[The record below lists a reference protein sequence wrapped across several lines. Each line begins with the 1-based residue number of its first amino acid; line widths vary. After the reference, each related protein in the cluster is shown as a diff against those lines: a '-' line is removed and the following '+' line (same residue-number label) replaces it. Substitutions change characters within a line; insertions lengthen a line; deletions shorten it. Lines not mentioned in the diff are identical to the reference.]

1 LIYYSVPD
9 ASSASG
15 SPTHGFS
22 AGSAGSDA
30 SKLESSASDPS
41 ILDKINILFALG
53 TGMNGHPHILHGGI
67 TAVLMDES
75 MGMALQCANEHAESQ
90 GKKAAGVGSFTKTL
104 SVEFVAPVRTPGIVL
119 MEVEVAERRGRG
131 VRLMARLLQK
141 EGGDEEVEGELVECA
156 RGEGVFVT
164 PRVVKL

>member
-1 LIYYSVPD
+1 
-9 ASSASG
+9 
-15 SPTHGFS
+15 
-22 AGSAGSDA
+22 
-30 SKLESSASDPS
+30 
-41 ILDKINILFALG
+41 
-53 TGMNGHPHILHGGI
+53 
-67 TAVLMDES
+67 
-75 MGMALQCANEHAESQ
+75 
-90 GKKAAGVGSFTKTL
+90 
-104 SVEFVAPVRTPGIVL
+104 

>member
-1 LIYYSVPD
+1 L
-9 ASSASG
+9 ASR
-15 SPTHGFS
+15 
-22 AGSAGSDA
+22 
-30 SKLESSASDPS
+30 SSEASDPS
-41 ILDKINILFALG
+41 TLNKINILFNLG

-75 MGMALQCANEHAESQ
+75 MGMALQCAIEHAQSFPTTPST
-90 GKKAAGVGSFTKTL
+90 ALPTSTGSFTKTL
-104 SVEFVAPVRTPGIVL
+104 NVEFMAPVRTPGIVL

-131 VRLMARLLQK
+131 VKLVARLLQK
-141 EGGDEEVEGELVECA
+141 EGRDEEVEGRLVVCA